1 MKRDRRRWTRLAF
14 GGLLWACCWG
24 CVKDELHNT
33 PYPDLGTVMVAA
45 DWSGRSS
52 DAAVPGTWELYV
64 DGVDGAGVVVEK
76 EGATC
81 GLHDPGKHDLVAFNR
96 AEGVG
101 FRDSVAVV
109 EVLADGTLE
118 PLPGFLF
125 TGTGTVDAVADD
137 TTRVTL
143 RMRQRT
149 RTLELVLK
157 LSPGDAGRVEAVEVG
172 LTGIASLL
180 DVRTGEVPAGA
191 VGTVAPVFGS
201 VTGGEGFAA
210 RVRLL
215 GVVAGEKQVLTLAI
229 RMAGGRVERV
239 VTDLTGALA
248 RFGDGVEPLVLDA
261 TLELPAAGEVGAVI
275 EGWKVVEN
283 GEIEVI

>member
-1 MKRDRRRWTRLAF
+1 MAF

-45 DWSGRSS
+45 DWSDRSS
-52 DAAVPGTWELYV
+52 DAAVPGTWELY
-64 DGVDGAGVVVEK
+64 VDGAGVVVEK

-81 GLHDPGKHDLVAFNR
+81 GLHDPGTHDLVAFNR

-101 FRDSVAVV
+101 FCDSVAVV

-157 LSPGDAGRVEAVEVG
+157 LSPGDAGRVEAVEAG

-191 VGTVAPVFGS
+191 VGTVAPVFWS

>member
-1 MKRDRRRWTRLAF
+1 M
-14 GGLLWACCWG
+14 
-24 CVKDELHNT
+24 
-33 PYPDLGTVMVAA
+33 
-45 DWSGRSS
+45 
-52 DAAVPGTWELYV
+52 

-157 LSPGDAGRVEAVEVG
+157 LSPGDAGRVEAVEAG

>member
-45 DWSGRSS
+45 DWSDRSS
-52 DAAVPGTWELYV
+52 DAAVPGTWELY
-64 DGVDGAGVVVEK
+64 VDGAGVVVEK

-101 FRDSVAVV
+101 FCDSVAVV

-157 LSPGDAGRVEAVEVG
+157 LSPGDAGRVEAVEAG

-191 VGTVAPVFGS
+191 VGTVAPVFWS

-229 RMAGGRVERV
+229 RRAGGRVERV

>member
-1 MKRDRRRWTRLAF
+1 M
-14 GGLLWACCWG
+14 
-24 CVKDELHNT
+24 
-33 PYPDLGTVMVAA
+33 
-45 DWSGRSS
+45 
-52 DAAVPGTWELYV
+52 
-64 DGVDGAGVVVEK
+64 
-76 EGATC
+76 
-81 GLHDPGKHDLVAFNR
+81 
-96 AEGVG
+96 
-101 FRDSVAVV
+101 
-109 EVLADGTLE
+109 
-118 PLPGFLF
+118 
-125 TGTGTVDAVADD
+125 
-137 TTRVTL
+137 
-143 RMRQRT
+143 
-149 RTLELVLK
+149 K
-157 LSPGDAGRVEAVEVG
+157 LSPGDAGRVEAVEAG

-191 VGTVAPVFGS
+191 VGTVAPVFWS